1 MFNPL
6 SQAFGL
12 DIGDRS
18 FKVIQ
23 MTSGKRPDSPCRL
36 TAWGGINIPEGIMD
50 KGEVLNMAQAADYIN
65 KLLSQTRGLK
75 GRAVVACLPEAKSF
89 VKTVEVNAGI
99 SEAEIRQV
107 VAKEIEM
114 NIPLK
119 PDEIYHDWQVI
130 QGSELPPAAP
140 AEAEPASPEN
150 NAAEE
155 IRGGKAEGAGE
166 KAEPA
171 GQTAAAAEAVA
182 VPKSRILIAAA
193 PRNLID
199 GYSQMLETAGLV
211 PLAYEIEAVAMARAI
226 IPFDEQFAEAIGVLD
241 LGATRSSLVIY
252 DGGILQMSISI
263 PISGYELT
271 KIISEK
277 LQINESDAELVKIE
291 CGLDAN
297 RCEDRMWRILLP
309 VIDDMC
315 AKIKNALRFYK
326 IGFPMGK
333 KIERLYLC
341 GGGAHFR
348 EIDSVLSRKL
358 TIKVRRG
365 DAMINTQIH
374 KDFPEDKSL
383 TYATAIGLALRGVV
397 ESRKYSG
404 GIFGL

>member
-23 MTSGKRPDSPCRL
+23 MVCGQRADKPCHL
-36 TAWGGINIPEGIMD
+36 AAWGSISVPEGVMD

-65 KLLSQTRGLK
+65 RLISQTRGIK

-89 VKTVEVNAGI
+89 VKTVEVDAGM
-99 SEAEIRQV
+99 SEAEIRQI

-119 PDEIYHDWQVI
+119 TDEIYFDWQVI
-130 QGSELPPAAP
+130 QGSELPAAAP
-140 AEAEPASPEN
+140 VEAEPESFVN
-150 NAAEE
+150 
-155 IRGGKAEGAGE
+155 G
-166 KAEPA
+166 PA
-171 GQTAAAAEAVA
+171 GPAKDGQATSAAANGEQAERKAA

-193 PRNLID
+193 PKNLID
-199 GYSQMLETAGLV
+199 GYSQMLEAAGLV
-211 PLAYEIEAVAMARAI
+211 PLAFEIEAVAMARAI
-226 IPFDEQFAEAIGVLD
+226 IPLDEQFAEAIGVLD

-271 KIISEK
+271 KVISEQ
-277 LQINESDAELVKIE
+277 LQVSESDAELVKIE

-297 RCEDRMWRILLP
+297 RCEDRMWKILLP

-326 IGFPMGK
+326 VGFPMGK

-374 KDFPEDKSL
+374 KNFPEEKSL
-383 TYATAIGLALRGVV
+383 TYATAIGLALRAVA
-397 ESRKYSG
+397 ESRRYSG
-404 GIFGL
+404 GIFRN